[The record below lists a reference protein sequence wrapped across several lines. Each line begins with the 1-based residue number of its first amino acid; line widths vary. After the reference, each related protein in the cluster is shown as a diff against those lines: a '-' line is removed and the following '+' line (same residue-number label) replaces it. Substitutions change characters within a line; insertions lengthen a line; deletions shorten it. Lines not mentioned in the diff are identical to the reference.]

1 MAHLFGKKER
11 IYDERKQNFKI
22 TLEKMLSNYS
32 RMFVVELDNVT
43 SNQNHQVTAELT
55 STPIR
60 ISLPGRS
67 VWPCVARLRCSLAR
81 TQWFAL

>member
-22 TLEKMLSNYS
+22 TLEKLLANYA

-43 SNQNHQVTAELT
+43 SNQMHQVYVTTT
-55 STPIR
+55 SIPLPCC
-60 ISLPGRS
+60 ISSDVHAGPHDH
-67 VWPCVARLRCSLAR
+67 AR
-81 TQWFAL
+81 QG

>member
-11 IYDERKQNFKI
+11 IYDARKQNFKI
-22 TLEKMLSNYS
+22 TLEKLLSNYS

-43 SNQNHQVTAELT
+43 SNQMHQVIAE
-55 STPIR
+55 STPTLVPLYVR

-67 VWPCVARLRCSLAR
+67 V
-81 TQWFAL
+81 

>member
-22 TLEKMLSNYS
+22 TLEKLLSNYA

-43 SNQNHQVTAELT
+43 SNQMHQVTAV
-55 STPIR
+55 STATPV
-60 ISLPGRS
+60 SLY
-67 VWPCVARLRCSLAR
+67 
-81 TQWFAL
+81 ALSHFPAGPHDHAWQG

>member
-22 TLEKMLSNYS
+22 TLEKLLANYS

-43 SNQNHQVTAELT
+43 SNQMHQVCRFSSSRQLSRPRHLPAAE
-55 STPIR
+55 R
-60 ISLPGRS
+60 R
-67 VWPCVARLRCSLAR
+67 
-81 TQWFAL
+81 FAPHT

>member
-22 TLEKMLSNYS
+22 TLEKLLANFA

-43 SNQNHQVTAELT
+43 SNQMHQVPAPCPP
-55 STPIR
+55 SPQQCTP
-60 ISLPGRS
+60 SLARPFHNSRAGRS
-67 VWPCVARLRCSLAR
+67 V
-81 TQWFAL
+81 

>member
-22 TLEKMLSNYS
+22 TLEKLLANYA

-43 SNQNHQVTAELT
+43 SNQMHQVYFTTT
-55 STPIR
+55 STHLPCC
-60 ISLPGRS
+60 ISSDVHAGPHDH
-67 VWPCVARLRCSLAR
+67 AR
-81 TQWFAL
+81 QG

>member
-22 TLEKMLSNYS
+22 TLEKLLSNYS

-43 SNQNHQVTAELT
+43 SNQMHQVCRC
-55 STPIR
+55 S
-60 ISLPGRS
+60 SLPHLFS
-67 VWPCVARLRCSLAR
+67 AF
-81 TQWFAL
+81 TI

>member
-22 TLEKMLSNYS
+22 TLEKLLSNYA

-43 SNQNHQVTAELT
+43 SNQMHQVPDAA
-55 STPIR
+55 TP
-60 ISLPGRS
+60 P
-67 VWPCVARLRCSLAR
+67 P
-81 TQWFAL
+81 